1 MTRAI
6 SRTLTQP
13 ITRPIT
19 SPGVGG
25 GAAITSLSSARLAIA
40 DDAGDVN
47 LLFIGDSTGD
57 ATNEWIYLFA
67 QWLATEYPTHSVS
80 YRLWNTES
88 SAYAAAT
95 AISTGSGANTIR
107 IWNASVAG
115 TAPIHHMGSN
125 FAAAIA
131 DTNPDLI
138 VWSHGHNLLA
148 QEGLARA
155 EFVGPMDQ
163 VRMALPSVPHAA
175 VRQNPRRD
183 DNNMAVTV
191 AALDALA
198 EDYGDLTLID
208 AYSLFIAQNKDSSL
222 YADNLHPSA
231 AGSQLFLQAAKTAW
245 NGSRAGDSPAVTDAF
260 LESLGTNLL
269 ANANFADPS
278 YVGGTPTGWSV
289 TGDTACTLET
299 TIKDAGKSQCMKI
312 TSTAASSGLLQT
324 IASPATLQ
332 NKQATIAVRMYVPA
346 GQPQLA
352 AGVNLLRLTPVGS
365 YTISRGNSGVD
376 GWRWFVV
383 TTPNLGAFANF
394 RVTLNLIAAAAS
406 STVYIDRAILVEGE
420 FPRDVA

>member
-1 MTRAI
+1 MRPVARSIIRNAVSRAI
-6 SRTLTQP
+6 SD
-13 ITRPIT
+13 
-19 SPGVGG
+19 PGVGG
-25 GAAITSLSSARLAIA
+25 GAAITSLSSAKLAIA

-80 YRLWNTES
+80 YRLWSTTS
-88 SAYAAAT
+88 YAAAS
-95 AISTGSGANTIR
+95 ALSTGSGANTIR

-163 VRMALPSVPHAA
+163 VRLALPSVPNAA

-183 DNNMAVTV
+183 DNKMAVTV
-191 AALDALA
+191 ADLDALA

-222 YADNLHPSA
+222 YADNLHPST

-278 YVGGTPTGWSV
+278 YVGGKPTGWSV
-289 TGDTACTLET
+289 TGNTACTLET

-346 GQPQLA
+346 GQSQLA
-352 AGVNLLRLTPVGS
+352 AGVNLIRLTPTSS

-376 GWRWFVV
+376 GWRWLVV

-394 RVTLNLIAAAAS
+394 RVTLNIIAAAAS
-406 STVYIDRAILVEGE
+406 STVYIDRVILVEGE